1 MGTFAYAL
9 VISIIATIA
18 AWIVATFIRRTTIE
32 LPRATVGVSRW
43 RRFRAAI
50 DWPLILTVL
59 ALCAI
64 GLLNLY
70 SATRGLKQQVK
81 FDTQVKWMVVG
92 AIAFMAATIVDYRT
106 LVRLAWIG
114 LGLALLLIL
123 AARLQGATGGDQR
136 HGSTYRWLFIGGQG
150 LQPSELVKVM
160 MILVLAKM
168 FQDSEA
174 SAYTPRDLIIRLGIV
189 LVPIGLI
196 ATQPDLGTAV
206 LLTLIVL
213 SVGFLAMP
221 NVWPVVHVTL
231 AGLLMIPILWESMHE
246 YQKNR
251 ILGFIDCNAADRTSA
266 ASNCWHTTQSVFAV
280 GSGKISGKGFLEGTQ
295 NQFNFVPEH
304 WTDFPYSVWA
314 EEWGF
319 IGSAF
324 LLVLFAFLLVWIIN
338 VALSA
343 RDRMGAVICVGV
355 AAMTFWHVIV
365 NVAMVLGIAPVVG
378 VTLPFISYGGSSL
391 LTFFIAM
398 GLVANVSLRK
408 HGY

>member
-1 MGTFAYAL
+1 MLLGIFVAVILIFVVAL
-9 VISIIATIA
+9 AKSMMRGVD
-18 AWIVATFIRRTTIE
+18 IE
-32 LPRATVGVSRW
+32 LPRATIGVSRW
-43 RRFRAAI
+43 RRFRAAV
-50 DWPLILTVL
+50 DWPLILTML

-81 FDTQVKWMVVG
+81 FDTQVKWMIVG
-92 AIAFMAATIVDYRT
+92 GIVFIITTSIDYRV

-114 LGLALLLIL
+114 LGIALLLII

-150 LQPSELVKVM
+150 LQPSELVKVI
-160 MILVLAKM
+160 MILVLARM
-168 FQDSEA
+168 FQDGEA
-174 SAYTPRDLIIRLGIV
+174 SHYTTRDLIIRLVIV
-189 LVPIGLI
+189 MVPIGLI
-196 ATQPDLGTAV
+196 ASQPDLGTAT
-206 LLTLIVL
+206 LLTMIVL
-213 SVGFLAMP
+213 SVAFLAMP

-231 AGLLMIPILWESMHE
+231 AGLLMIPILWERMHE

-251 ILGFIDCNAADRTSA
+251 ILGFIDCNAADRGATA
-266 ASNCWHTTQSVFAV
+266 ANCWHTTQSIFAV

-324 LLVLFAFLLVWIIN
+324 LLALFAFLLVWILN

-343 RDRMGAVICVGV
+343 RDRMGSVICIGV

-365 NVAMVLGIAPVVG
+365 NVAMVLGVAPVVG